1 VRLLNGLSAICGH
14 EKDSQATA
22 SYTDW
27 TNNIVQ
33 YRLSPHCTICL
44 MPKYKFKHMKLIC
57 LLICCVLIGTSCSKD
72 TPDPD
77 PVYADTLSAG
87 WTKTVI
93 DTEENFSDIYFADN
107 AIGYA
112 SGNSIYRSVNGGIT
126 WTNLNANLNVVNI
139 AVSPN
144 GNLLAVNQSDTVYRI
159 NYGTNQLTKTRI
171 SGSNGFLDVFFV
183 NNQEGMVAG
192 YSKLYQT
199 IDTGLN
205 WQQVAISNPTA
216 LGIGQK
222 PCIHFIDN
230 NTGWI
235 ASESGIIKT
244 NGNINNWQM
253 CNVPPNTFNGSSFTT
268 VFGCSSS
275 IVYMVNRGRIY
286 KSING
291 GTDFLQ
297 VAQLPFGVEGYF
309 LQDLHFINENTGYVH
324 VYNRIYKTTDGG
336 LTWQVVVALVYD
348 RIIEIHFTDANHGW
362 ACGTR
367 GTILRFNN

>member
-1 VRLLNGLSAICGH
+1 
-14 EKDSQATA
+14 
-22 SYTDW
+22 
-27 TNNIVQ
+27 
-33 YRLSPHCTICL
+33 
-44 MPKYKFKHMKLIC
+44 MKLIC
-57 LLICCVLIGTSCSKD
+57 LLLCCVLIGTSCSKD
-72 TPDPD
+72 NPAPA

-93 DTEENFSDIYFADN
+93 DTAGNLSDIYFADN
-107 AIGYA
+107 AVGYL
-112 SGNSIYRSVNGGIT
+112 SSNRSIYRSLNGGIT

-144 GNLLAVNQSDTVYRI
+144 GNLFAVNQSYSVFLI
-159 NYGTNQLTKTRI
+159 NNGTSQLTNTFI
-171 SGSNGFLDVFFV
+171 SGSNPLFDVFFL

-199 IDTGLN
+199 IDTGLT

-216 LGIGQK
+216 LGIGER
-222 PCIHFIDN
+222 PWIHFIDN

-244 NGNINNWQM
+244 NGNISNWQI
-253 CNVPPNTFNGSSFTT
+253 CNVPPNTFDNSSFST
-268 VFGCSSS
+268 VFGASSTT
-275 IVYMVNRGRIY
+275 VYMANRGRIY

-297 VAQLPFGVEGYF
+297 VAQLPPEAGGVIP
-309 LQDLHFINENTGYVH
+309 DLHFVNDNTGYVNAG
-324 VYNRIYKTTDGG
+324 NRIYKTTDGG
-336 LTWQVVVALVYD
+336 LTWQAVVALGNDY
-348 RIIEIHFTDANHGW
+348 IIEIHFTDANHGW